1 MTTQDDL
8 DREQREWAAG
18 LIAKSAAER
27 RKRDELGLTD
37 EDLLANQSAASE
49 LKQKNARSNV
59 RPLRPGIATASKPS
73 PVEPEMATDE
83 LESWWLPEPVR
94 DWVDAVAAA
103 FCVPK
108 VMPIAA
114 ALCAASL
121 LVQGKA
127 KVHINEA
134 WEEELNLYWLVF
146 APTGMAKSGVLK
158 AAMAPV
164 RAIQAGLEE
173 EMRPVIVERTNE
185 RARLEAQIAR
195 MRRATKAHRY
205 TDGAQEHLQQ
215 LRELEHEL
223 SECEVPKPPE
233 WLYTDANPTVI
244 PRLMAHNLEA
254 EGIARVAVCDAE
266 GTFLA
271 NLLGRHSGHL
281 NVDPLLAAYTGDPI
295 EMVRTAPN
303 STSLQKFR
311 MRSSHMVMCLMV
323 QPHYLD
329 KLRAHPEL
337 GDNGWLGR
345 CLMSRVSGS
354 TAPTPF
360 ERPAVSDTVARA
372 YAEWLA
378 QIATVPSGSVYSM
391 PPESLDELRNMH
403 ERIEASAAL
412 SHGAIGW
419 AKRSLGRICRI
430 FALIHLCEVHCPTVP
445 LSHPAHGD
453 RARRVLEILTYL
465 YNTLYLQGLERA
477 EATEPARHPL
487 PTLARRALA
496 WCDSGTVRQFGLRQ
510 LQRRLHIS
518 RDDAIAVC
526 DHLCETG
533 HIALIDEKRRSNQ
546 TLTLTY
552 TVLSTDPD
560 CVDS

>member
-1 MTTQDDL
+1 MTQQDDEILHWAKREVKRGL
-8 DREQREWAAG
+8 D
-18 LIAKSAAER
+18 
-27 RKRDELGLTD
+27 
-37 EDLLANQSAASE
+37 
-49 LKQKNARSNV
+49 NV
-59 RPLRPGIATASKPS
+59 RSLRPGLPSHQRPS
-73 PVEPEMATDE
+73 PLEPEAVTDE
-83 LESWWLPEPVR
+83 LDSWWLPDPVR
-94 DWVDAVAAA
+94 EWVDAAAAA

-127 KVHINEA
+127 KVRLNEA
-134 WEEELNLYWLVF
+134 WEEELSLYWLVF

-164 RAIQAGLEE
+164 RAIQRSLEDE
-173 EMRPVIVERTNE
+173 IALVARDRANE

-195 MRRATKAHRY
+195 MRRATKAHKY
-205 TDGAQEHLQQ
+205 TEGAQEHLQQ

-223 SECEVPKPPE
+223 GECEIPKAPE
-233 WLYTDANPTVI
+233 WVWTDANPTVI

-281 NVDPLLAAYTGDPI
+281 NVDPLLAAYTGDPLD
-295 EMVRTAPN
+295 MVRTAPN
-303 STSLQKFR
+303 SATLQKFR
-311 MRSSHMVMCLMV
+311 IASSHMVMCLMV

-329 KLRAHPEL
+329 KLRANPEL

-360 ERPAVSDTVARA
+360 ERPAIPDTVARG
-372 YAEWLA
+372 YADWLA
-378 QIATVPSGSVYSM
+378 SLATVSVGTVYDM
-391 PPESLDELRNMH
+391 PAETLDELRSMH
-403 ERIEASAAL
+403 ERIEASTAL
-412 SHGAIGW
+412 SRGAVGW

-430 FALIHLCEVHCPTVP
+430 FALIHMNEGACQTVR
-445 LSHPAHGD
+445 LSEPARGD
-453 RARRVLEILTYL
+453 RACRVLKILTYL

-477 EATEPARHPL
+477 EAAEPVRHPL
-487 PTLARRALA
+487 PTLARRALSGLRRS
-496 WCDSGTVRQFGLRQ
+496 DSRQFTLRD
-510 LQRRLHIS
+510 LQRRLTIS
-518 RDDAIAVC
+518 KDDAVAVC
-526 DHLCETG
+526 DMLCETG

-560 CVDS
+560 CGSGENAGA